1 MTTPNTIAA
10 RSSGQETGAT
20 GCLDS
25 ITIDTPLNDPEL
37 GARYCLVALRHLR
50 LAPGPLIVLSAL
62 LALRR
67 KTCIL
72 EISLADLANSLTFSG
87 VTVAMHVAELRARGL
102 VSPDALKASPSAVT
116 KPGERF
122 ARCKVDKIAVC
133 SPAAWRLYVAARLFT
148 DAKGRLR
155 VSRRYLAE
163 AMARTTRTLRRL
175 LALLREAGISI
186 GKRLFSGSGK
196 SVRSTRRKAS
206 ANHKRGIKT
215 GGFNPESLKVKS
227 PKANYMSDRD
237 RDAEIQRQRRMLAQL
252 LANG

>member
-1 MTTPNTIAA
+1 MATPNTIDA
-10 RSSGQETGAT
+10 RPSGQETGAT

-155 VSRRYLAE
+155 VSRRYLADSI
-163 AMARTTRTLRRL
+163 ARTTRTVRRL
-175 LALLREAGISI
+175 LALLREAGITI
-186 GKRLFSGSGK
+186 GKRLFNAAAK

-206 ANHKRGIKT
+206 ASQERGIRT
-215 GGFNPESLKVKS
+215 GGFNPNSLKVNS
-227 PKANYMSDRD
+227 PTAGYMSDEQQH
-237 RDAEIQRQRRMLAQL
+237 AAIQRQRRMLARL